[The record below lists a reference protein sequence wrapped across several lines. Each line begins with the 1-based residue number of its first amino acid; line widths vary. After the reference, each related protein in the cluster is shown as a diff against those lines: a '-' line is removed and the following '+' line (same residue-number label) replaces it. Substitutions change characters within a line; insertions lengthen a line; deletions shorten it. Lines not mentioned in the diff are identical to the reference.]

1 MIIKIKYSTKH
12 KRLNGRGVKN
22 CLVGRAAK
30 EEMMKSHLPNKV
42 EILSKLSLSNSF
54 VGIIKSNHLPV

>member
-42 EILSKLSLSNSF
+42 KILLGINSNI
-54 VGIIKSNHLPV
+54 VCGKR

>member
-1 MIIKIKYSTKH
+1 MIIKIKYSTKR
-12 KRLNGRGVKN
+12 KRIVKN

-42 EILSKLSLSNSF
+42 KILLKLSLKMILIQQSAAW
-54 VGIIKSNHLPV
+54 